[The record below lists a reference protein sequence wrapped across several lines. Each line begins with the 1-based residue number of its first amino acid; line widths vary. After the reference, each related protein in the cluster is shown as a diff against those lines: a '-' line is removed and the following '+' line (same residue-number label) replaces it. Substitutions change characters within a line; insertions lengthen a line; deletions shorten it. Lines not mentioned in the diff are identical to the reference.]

1 MIVLLNCSTLLPWEQ
16 TVTHINQ
23 MVARMQYTGYKEEFR
38 YDVVKS
44 ALNAYRRILALDKQ
58 GLRPMYRPKEWK
70 KAERD
75 EKKREKRTSW
85 YKRGIYSSVIF
96 IPATPN
102 SELRKILEEDVR
114 KSGVGIKIVE
124 KSETNVKRVL
134 QRSNPF
140 RKKVC
145 EEEEC
150 LVCRTGATGPCRT
163 QGITYEIE
171 CKSCKDK
178 YISETS
184 RNAFTREREH
194 VRSVDSNTRE
204 HSVLKRHCSEK
215 HGGILQDFVM
225 NVTGTYNQDRMLRQ
239 ITESVR
245 IKREGRSMN
254 TKTEWNTVLIPRANI
269 ELS

>member
-1 MIVLLNCSTLLPWEQ
+1 MTQEVLRVLLNCSTLLPWEQ

-23 MVARMQYTGYKEEFR
+23 MVARMQYTGYKGEFR

-44 ALNAYRRILALDKQ
+44 ALNAYRRILALDQQ
-58 GLRPMYRPKEWK
+58 GLRPMYKPKEWK

-102 SELRKILEEDVR
+102 SE
-114 KSGVGIKIVE
+114 
-124 KSETNVKRVL
+124 
-134 QRSNPF
+134 
-140 RKKVC
+140 KKVC

-150 LVCRTGATGPCRT
+150 LVCRTGGTGPCRT

-178 YISETS
+178 YIGETS
-184 RNAFTREREH
+184 RNAFKRGREH
-194 VRSVDSNTRE
+194 IRSVDSNTRE
-204 HSVLKRHCSEK
+204 HSILKKHCSEK

-225 NVTGTYNQDRMLRQ
+225 NVTGTYNQDPMLRQ

-245 IKREGRSMN
+245 IKREGRRSMN